1 MTTGNTS
8 AKVPDGRAREIINS
22 PELAVMSTKVAF
34 KWSKKITPSQV
45 VHLIKAER
53 NVDKALTIFDSA
65 TAELVSANKFGPAED
80 LLDRMKV
87 EKCDVRA
94 MRVYGLYGK
103 IISGSCDINKFQEA
117 ANFLAEMVVG
127 RTLPNRLA
135 WSPNEGAWN
144 LYRLTYR

>member
-65 TAELVSANKFGPAED
+65 TAEYANGFVMITA
-80 LLDRMKV
+80 LL
-87 EKCDVRA
+87 
-94 MRVYGLYGK
+94 L
-103 IISGSCDINKFQEA
+103 
-117 ANFLAEMVVG
+117 L
-127 RTLPNRLA
+127 
-135 WSPNEGAWN
+135 
-144 LYRLTYR
+144 